1 LQFDTGKIIRRDE
14 VLYPKKE
21 LSTCNGDYFLFGS
34 GLSLDIA
41 LTNFLNAPP
50 VSHHPF
56 IKSTVTIIVCSRLN
70 GMNHSPFAKPTKVD
84 RILVVDDSPD
94 NCFLVQSL
102 LQEEGYLVELA
113 ENGEE
118 ALGKIGEFQPDL
130 LLLDA
135 MMPVMDG
142 YEVTR
147 RIRQNSTLPFI
158 PILLITAYDQL
169 SVARGL
175 DIGADDFI
183 RKPVEFDEL
192 LARVRSLLRLK
203 HSVDERDQIARQR
216 EDFVSRL
223 THDLRTPLVAADRML
238 SLLTQGAMGELSP
251 EVTEALE
258 VTSRSNQNLLT
269 LVNTLLEVYRYEAG
283 RKTLNFTPVNLAEL
297 VQQVI
302 QELSPLAIDKGLTL
316 ELVNDCK
323 EAVVEGD
330 RLELRRVLTNLLGNA
345 IKFTDQG
352 FVKMILVEEKRA
364 SRTVIQ
370 LEVQD
375 SGPGIPLEEQA
386 TLFESFVQGKH
397 KRAGSGLGLHLSRRI
412 VEVHNGSITVQS
424 IVGEGSRFTVTMP
437 AVSQRVAVQ
446 PTTAARMVPLNNL
459 PFPPQTL

>member
-1 LQFDTGKIIRRDE
+1 
-14 VLYPKKE
+14 
-21 LSTCNGDYFLFGS
+21 
-34 GLSLDIA
+34 
-41 LTNFLNAPP
+41 
-50 VSHHPF
+50 
-56 IKSTVTIIVCSRLN
+56 
-70 GMNHSPFAKPTKVD
+70 MNHSPFAKPTKID
-84 RILVVDDSPD
+84 RVLVVDDSPD

-102 LQEEGYLVELA
+102 LQEEGYVIDLA
-113 ENGEE
+113 ANGEE
-118 ALGKIGEFQPDL
+118 ALAKIDTFSPDL

-147 RIRQNSTLPFI
+147 RMRQNSSLPFI

-238 SLLTQGAMGELSP
+238 NLLTQGAMGNLQE
-251 EVTEALE
+251 EVKEALE

-283 RKTLNFTPVNLAEL
+283 RKTLHFSPVNLAEL
-297 VQQVI
+297 AKDVTE
-302 QELSPLAIDKGLTL
+302 ELSPLALDKGLKL
-316 ELVNDCK
+316 ELVNDA
-323 EAVVEGD
+323 EAVAIVQGD
-330 RLELRRVLTNLLGNA
+330 RLELRRVLTNLIGNA

-352 FVKMILVEEKRA
+352 AVVVRLATTTCAPPAGGPIVPEASRNTMRA
-364 SRTVIQ
+364 SSPLAAIHSRSLWDQAALAGPTVQ

-375 SGPGIPLEEQA
+375 TGPGIPLEEQA

-412 VEVHNGSITVQS
+412 VEVHDGKITVQS
-424 IVGEGSRFTVTMP
+424 EVGQGSTFVVTMP
-437 AVSQRVAVQ
+437 AH
-446 PTTAARMVPLNNL
+446 
-459 PFPPQTL
+459 